1 MIIKKQHKLRRKVF
15 PKGEY
20 EKLDII
26 YGQSQ
31 DTDVFLSFS
40 SVFLLSYKERM
51 SSVSLVVR
59 GSSRLFIE
67 RRFAR
72 SRFLNGCLK

>member
-1 MIIKKQHKLRRKVF
+1 MMIKKQHKLRRKVF
-15 PKGEY
+15 PKGKY

-26 YGQSQ
+26 RGQSQ
-31 DTDVFLSFS
+31 DTGVLLTFS
-40 SVFLLSYKERM
+40 SVFLLSSKERM

-59 GSSRLFIE
+59 GSSRLCIE

-72 SRFLNGCLK
+72 SRFLNGCAK